1 MKTMKRLTAALL
13 AVLLL
18 AGLFPVLATAEEKSE
33 LIRPSVML
41 GADGL
46 VPSDTLVLGYAK
58 PDAASK
64 VYPLEW
70 QILSADKDSQGREG
84 GKLLVSKYLL
94 PAAMDTE
101 DNGELLLSVPGLY
114 LPESYAVL
122 PTTLSDAAYVA
133 NLNANIISDY
143 KDGKVSYAGLYT
155 QRADDALTAANF
167 FALSAEEAEHYFAN
181 SDEKRT
187 ENNKNDLLR
196 RPYAA
201 GYAITDAG
209 SRSWALRSLSKTGKT
224 TAVVPAFSDEK
235 RLAQVG
241 GLIAA
246 EEAEF
251 SRPAFNLRSNAIT
264 FVYQTKV
271 DQTAVSLA
279 GTVTPN
285 ETRPQIVDAAVSPTE
300 EVTGLREWRA
310 ALHALPNLQLTHRYC
325 NDGSLVLTPPAGN
338 AYPIGVLET
347 DAEGNVIDWGV
358 ARGDKFGVFTFT
370 PDAGVTDMYFYSFEY
385 DTVSGQLYTSNLVH
399 VGAGAATAMTLGT
412 GHLHN
417 GDTVRFNNRAEA
429 IVANADIAVSGMP
442 GEDGDVTRTGTYND
456 EYTLWDYQVVYLVMR
471 DPEINGTYQHS
482 AYDLDTAIDE
492 HNFKEFSSYNERN
505 ADAQKIQAAS
515 DAAMKTANENND
527 ALFNGTDLV
536 SMNNLFLTKQTY
548 SAIGFNWLHDSG
560 RSFMQTSGTIQPDYR
575 APFRATTDSQR
586 FAVNGTRFFVLSL
599 NEYSA
604 LPQSVRDQLGKVILR
619 TKVSEEHAII
629 ASDLICATCN
639 HVVSYN
645 NRQIATPTSLTSDV
659 QNVSPAIGFHLLR
672 DHVVYMFQ
680 HDKVSTDA
688 VSGTLQEVPAYD
700 PSCTEWDIAVLEP
713 DINLQAI
720 YGTNGD
726 GKRPDISVLGAE
738 YPYQASQKSYL
749 SLLVTDGAGNVK
761 RYGRVLDL
769 KTQSTSVKA
778 FPINIDYASLDYGDR
793 VYVINETYNTS
804 VSWDRPTVAASAPL
818 LVWEQK
824 LDGQINYNRPDYLTG
839 EAVVADMSGITVS
852 GCDQTEIR
860 WANERWYTLSENEEW
875 TADDG
880 SSYVYTTIS
889 LSSDPQQII
898 SADIEAAEGVLM
910 AFNGAHEQDDFT
922 GDTLYYGVNGSDNY
936 TWTIVGRQT
945 GGVAAVREK
954 SGTEML
960 AKDLTTDNVL
970 ALMRKDLT
978 AFGDLT
984 VNGYM
989 TYGVLECDLS
999 DPVTLINGCNFK
1011 KGSEKNALVFR
1022 PAVADQQ
1029 KLAGL
1034 KLTTALF
1041 ASTSDREENWY
1052 LRNAGTA
1059 SRYGMVDTIQQL
1071 QLKKSTP
1078 NPTRESVN
1086 LNNKDI
1092 VFITPAD
1099 KELTY
1104 DALSGYR
1111 EDSVD
1116 EWKLTVYQPDCISY
1130 RELSAKHA
1138 GNTVTVDCRV
1148 SDAMDGRYITVWA
1161 EKDGELVWLDS
1172 KPAAAADEYHE
1183 TFTIPEGIEADEAF
1197 VVLRKDNGTYHS
1209 DVCTLPQSAEPTKL
1223 KIEIYVNNELTNEGC
1238 TVSTFELWSGERRD
1252 AFYLGEEVGLSASAE
1267 HGYEIIDMDV
1277 VFSDGT
1283 TDRISGIVHIPAEQ
1297 LNWSFTMQAEDPVL
1311 RVYLQ
1316 TGEYRIHALSRTFDR
1331 NGMGISEPENQVLA
1345 PTTAHGGNTF
1355 TYKVVCKNGY
1365 YVDKIYV
1372 GDRLVPK
1379 EQTIEIAEVKDEE
1392 TVYILSYAP
1401 GDYQAKM
1408 PIGSDLTIGVDFRKI
1423 PDFALT
1429 LVAIPPEGGTVTAD
1443 YEGNIRPDTEVTIHP
1458 QANDGW
1464 VLTKVTMWPGYDWP
1478 EYGYETE
1485 LEASEDGYH
1494 MTMPPYATTVTAWF
1508 EKICPVSVEV
1518 YVNGKP
1524 ADYGCSW
1531 KLTDD
1536 SGNERNTFYF
1546 GEMVN
1551 FTATADE
1558 GYTID
1563 FAQLVDSSMSYVDWN
1578 DGSALGYFPFPGE
1591 DAVIQIFLSTKM
1603 TEITIDCQTLDVD
1616 GTQMTKTAGGE
1627 VDAPTEPVN
1636 YNELYL
1642 YAALANEGYY
1652 VESVTAN
1659 GAPVENP
1666 APKTI
1671 EVGGKTVTAYPSGD
1685 YEACGT
1691 TENVAYF
1698 VTFRKMAEH
1707 TITSVFTDISD
1718 ATAPVPVTDASVIY
1732 TVNGEERTVFYAGDE
1747 VAATVSCAS
1756 NYAIDSVDAA
1766 ANFTQAGKY
1775 TFTFTMPDSD
1785 LDVTCNL
1792 KKLAIRSAYL
1802 HVNEDINLIYTV
1814 QVPEG
1819 FTNPTATFTFM
1830 DRAYEVTSYKVGP
1843 DGRYHFE
1850 FENVTPQYMGE
1861 PVEITVSATFNGK
1874 TYSHTNS
1881 GYSVQKYCVNMLGK
1895 TDDDLLKTLLS
1906 DILVYGENA
1915 QLYTKYKTDALV
1927 TEGVDVSAAS
1937 TCPGLSGLQEKFIGE
1952 ADEDVFWYA
1961 ASLSLSNNVSLVL
1974 KFHASDIEGLS
1985 VTATIDGRTET
1996 FTEFTPVE
2004 GMEGFY
2010 TVSFRGIYAT
2020 EFDNPI
2026 HASFYR
2032 DGEQI
2037 GNTLQYSVNIY
2048 ICKKQDD
2055 ADQVFANLVKALY
2068 NYGASSLK
2076 YYQERMRNE

>member
-18 AGLFPVLATAEEKSE
+18 AGLSPVLATAQEQEPE
-33 LIRPSVML
+33 QETVRTSVMI

-46 VPSDTLVLGYAK
+46 IESDTLVLGYAK
-58 PDAASK
+58 PDAA
-64 VYPLEW
+64 VTGYPLEW
-70 QILSADKDSQGREG
+70 QVLSADKDSQGREG

-94 PAAMDTE
+94 PAVEESENGNLNMDA
-101 DNGELLLSVPGLY
+101 LSGIFM
-114 LPESYAVL
+114 PESYTVL

-209 SRSWALRSLSKTGKT
+209 RRSWALRSLSKTGKT

-285 ETRPQIVDAAVSPTE
+285 ETRPQIVDAAVTATKT
-300 EVTGLREWRA
+300 VTGTGQWRA
-310 ALHALPNLQLTHRYC
+310 ALHALPILQLETRYC
-325 NDGSLVLTPPAGN
+325 NDGSYILTPPAGFG
-338 AYPIGVLET
+338 YKLGVLET
-347 DAEGNVIDWGV
+347 NAEGTVISWGV
-358 ARGDKFGVFTFT
+358 ARKDDFGIFTFT
-370 PDAGVTDMYFYSFEY
+370 PDEGVTDLYFYSFEY

-399 VGAGAATAMTLGT
+399 VGAGAATAMTLSSN
-412 GHLHN
+412 HLQN
-417 GDTVRFNNRAEA
+417 GDTVMYGNQTLYVVDADKASTARGAKGSNITRDNTYSSEYPIWNDEAVFLATKLPNYSMTYKHSSFDLSKAQDDYLDFVYQYHTLPSSSTLLQNEYDRIVREAAAGVAEA
-429 IVANADIAVSGMP
+429 NAANKKAMPSFDANDPEQFTVDYRFAESIAYTWINDKLTGVSGP
-442 GEDGDVTRTGTYND
+442 TTF
-456 EYTLWDYQVVYLVMR
+456 
-471 DPEINGTYQHS
+471 TYQQ
-482 AYDLDTAIDE
+482 E
-492 HNFKEFSSYNERN
+492 
-505 ADAQKIQAAS
+505 
-515 DAAMKTANENND
+515 EN
-527 ALFNGTDLV
+527 
-536 SMNNLFLTKQTY
+536 
-548 SAIGFNWLHDSG
+548 
-560 RSFMQTSGTIQPDYR
+560 R
-575 APFRATTDSQR
+575 
-586 FAVNGTRFFVLSL
+586 AVNGKRYFLLSASEFLSADAKTRSGLGTTMLRSHIQENISMMMQPQIETVSYPSTASG
-599 NEYSA
+599 NSA
-604 LPQSVRDQLGKVILR
+604 ITVNDSSDVSGVGAALGFNLWRDHIVFMYQKDAVGKD
-619 TKVSEEHAII
+619 TVS
-629 ASDLICATCN
+629 ASD
-639 HVVSYN
+639 
-645 NRQIATPTSLTSDV
+645 
-659 QNVSPAIGFHLLR
+659 
-672 DHVVYMFQ
+672 
-680 HDKVSTDA
+680 
-688 VSGTLQEVPAYD
+688 LQEVPAYD
-700 PSCTEWDIAVLEP
+700 ENNDEWVLAVLDP
-713 DINLQAI
+713 DIHLS
-720 YGTNGD
+720 
-726 GKRPDISVLGAE
+726 KAE
-738 YPYQASQKSYL
+738 YATSPTQNPTIGISGARWVMSGGGVSYL

-761 RYGRVLDL
+761 KYGQIAD
-769 KTQSTSVKA
+769 TSDYPENSV
-778 FPINIDYASLDYGDR
+778 INIALDDTTLDYGDR
-793 VYVINETYNTS
+793 VYAVNEHHFLSSGGLTIY
-804 VSWDRPTVAASAPL
+804 ASEPL
-818 LVWEQK
+818 LIYEQK
-824 LDGQINYNRPDYLTG
+824 LAGEVNFSQSDYLPG
-839 EAVVADMSGITVS
+839 ETVVADLSKITVS
-852 GCDQTEIR
+852 GCETLDAR
-860 WANERWYTLSENEEW
+860 WFAFRGVEENIENGDVW
-875 TADDG
+875 TADGTDKTVTFCTKCG
-880 SSYVYTTIS
+880 AHGVK
-889 LSSDPQQII
+889 
-898 SADIEAAEGVLM
+898 ADLHAADGVLI
-910 AFNGAHEQDDFT
+910 AYNGVHEQDDFT

-960 AKDLTTDNVL
+960 AKDLTTDNVF
-970 ALMRKDLT
+970 AIMRKDLT
-978 AFGDLT
+978 AFGDLK

-989 TYGVLECDLS
+989 TYGVLESDLS
-999 DPVTLINGCNFK
+999 DALGLIKGVNFK
-1011 KGSEKNALVFR
+1011 AGSEKNAMTFR
-1022 PAVADQQ
+1022 PSAKDYQKFAD
-1029 KLAGL
+1029 L
-1034 KLTTALF
+1034 KLNAALF
-1041 ASTSDREENWY
+1041 ASAPTSDSEESWY
-1052 LRNAGTA
+1052 LRNTGTA

-1099 KELTY
+1099 RDLTY
-1104 DALSGYR
+1104 ADLTGYR
-1111 EDSVD
+1111 EGSVD
-1116 EWKLTVYQPDCISY
+1116 EWKLTVIEPDCISY

-1148 SDAMDGRYITVWA
+1148 SDAMDGRYITAWA

-1172 KPAAAADEYHE
+1172 RPAAAADEYHE

-1197 VVLRKDNGTYHS
+1197 AVLRKDNGDYHT
-1209 DVCTLPQSAEPTKL
+1209 DICTLPLSAEPTEL

-1238 TVSTFELWSGERRD
+1238 AVSVFELWSGERRN
-1252 AFYLGEEVGLSASAE
+1252 AFYLGEEVGLRASAE

-1277 VFSDGT
+1277 AFSDGT
-1283 TDRISGIVHIPAEQ
+1283 TDRISGNVHVPAGQ
-1297 LNWSFTMQAEDPVL
+1297 VDWSFTMQAEDPVL
-1311 RVYLQ
+1311 RVYLR
-1316 TGEYRIHALSRTFDR
+1316 TGEYRIHALSRTFDQ
-1331 NGMGISEPENQVLA
+1331 NGKEISEPENQVLA
-1345 PTTAHGGNTF
+1345 PATAHGGNMF

-1372 GDRLVPK
+1372 GDHLVPK

-1429 LVAIPPEGGTVTAD
+1429 LVAIPPEGGTITAS
-1443 YEGNIRPDTEVTIHP
+1443 DTENIKPNTNVTVDA
-1458 QANDGW
+1458 QANEGW
-1464 VLTKVTMWPGYDWP
+1464 VLTKVTMYSDLYP
-1478 EYGYETE
+1478 EVE
-1485 LEASEDGYH
+1485 LERGENGY
-1494 MTMPPYATTVTAWF
+1494 TFEMPPAATTVEAWF
-1508 EKICPVSVEV
+1508 EKLCPVSVEV
-1518 YVNGKP
+1518 YVNNKP

-1531 KLTDD
+1531 KITDD
-1536 SGNERNTFYF
+1536 QDTERSTFYF
-1546 GEMVN
+1546 GEEVN

-1558 GYTID
+1558 GYTVELV
-1563 FAQLVDSSMSYVDWN
+1563 QLLDSSMPYLDW
-1578 DGSALGYFPFPGE
+1578 DEDSAVGSFPFPGE

-1616 GTQMTKTAGGE
+1616 GTVMAKTAGGE
-1627 VDAPTEPVN
+1627 VDAPTESIN
-1636 YNELYL
+1636 FNERYL
-1642 YAALANEGYY
+1642 YAALANEGYF
-1652 VESVTAN
+1652 VESITAN

-1666 APKTI
+1666 DPQEIT
-1671 EVGGKTVTAYPSGD
+1671 VGGKTVTAYPSGD

-1707 TITSVFTDISD
+1707 TITSAFTDISD

-1747 VAATVSCAS
+1747 VAATVTCAS

-1785 LDVTCNL
+1785 LDVTYNL

-1861 PVEITVSATFNGK
+1861 PVDVTVTATYGDK

-1881 GYSVQKYCVNMLGK
+1881 GYSVRKYCVNMLGK

-1937 TCPGLSGLQEKFIGE
+1937 TYPGLSGLHEKSIGE
-1952 ADEDVFWYA
+1952 ADEDVFWNA

-1996 FTEFTPVE
+1996 FTEFTPVK
-2004 GMEGFY
+2004 GQDDLY

-2020 EFDNPI
+2020 EFNSLVLT
-2026 HASFYR
+2026 SFYR

>member
-18 AGLFPVLATAEEKSE
+18 AGLFPVLATAQEQEPEQKTV
-33 LIRPSVML
+33 RTSVMI

-46 VPSDTLVLGYAK
+46 IESDTLVLGYAK
-58 PDAASK
+58 PDAA
-64 VYPLEW
+64 VTGYPLEW
-70 QILSADKDSQGREG
+70 QVLSADKDSQGREG

-94 PAAMDTE
+94 PAVKTAG
-101 DNGELLLSVPGLY
+101 NGGLDMSTLSGIHM
-114 LPESYAVL
+114 PESYAVL

-209 SRSWALRSLSKTGKT
+209 RRSWALRSLSKTGKT

-246 EEAEF
+246 EEAKF

-285 ETRPQIVDAAVSPTE
+285 ETRPQIVDAAVTATKT
-300 EVTGLREWRA
+300 VTGTGQWRA
-310 ALHALPNLQLTHRYC
+310 ALHALPALQLETRYC
-325 NDGSLVLTPPAGN
+325 NDGSLVLTPPPGFSD
-338 AYPIGVLET
+338 PLGVLET
-347 DAEGNVIDWGV
+347 DQDGNVLHWGV
-358 ARGDKFGVFTFT
+358 ARKDDFGIFTFT
-370 PDAGVTDMYFYSFEY
+370 PDEGVTDLYFYSFEY

-399 VGAGAATAMTLGT
+399 AGAGAATGMTLGT

-417 GDTVRFNNRAEA
+417 GDTVRFNNHAEA

-680 HDKVSTDA
+680 HGKVSTDA

-910 AFNGAHEQDDFT
+910 AYNGAHEQDDFT

-978 AFGDLT
+978 AFGDLS

-989 TYGVLECDLS
+989 RYGVLESDLS
-999 DPVTLINGCNFK
+999 DALVTVNTKFFK
-1011 KGSEKNALVFR
+1011 AGSEEKVLTFR
-1022 PAVADQQ
+1022 PSVMDHQ
-1029 KLAGL
+1029 KLADLG
-1034 KLTTALF
+1034 LTTALF
-1041 ASTSDREENWY
+1041 ASNSDAEQSWY
-1052 LRNAGTA
+1052 LRNTGTA

-1099 KELTY
+1099 KALTY
-1104 DALSGYR
+1104 DALSGCR

-1116 EWKLTVYQPDCISY
+1116 EWKLTVCDPRSFY
-1130 RELSAKHA
+1130 RTGIESASVS
-1138 GNTVTVDCRV
+1138 GSTVSV
-1148 SDAMDGRYITVWA
+1148 SGTWASIDGLENVCVTAWA
-1161 EKDGELVWLDS
+1161 EKNGEITWLDS
-1172 KPAAAADEYHE
+1172 VPLESEGDFSE
-1183 TFTIPEGIEADEAF
+1183 TLTIPNGISYDDVYA
-1197 VVLRKDNGTYHS
+1197 VVRVDNGKYRTDICS
-1209 DVCTLPQSAEPTKL
+1209 VPMPATPT
-1223 KIEIYVNNELTNEGC
+1223 
-1238 TVSTFELWSGERRD
+1238 
-1252 AFYLGEEVGLSASAE
+1252 
-1267 HGYEIIDMDV
+1267 
-1277 VFSDGT
+1277 
-1283 TDRISGIVHIPAEQ
+1283 
-1297 LNWSFTMQAEDPVL
+1297 
-1311 RVYLQ
+1311 
-1316 TGEYRIHALSRTFDR
+1316 
-1331 NGMGISEPENQVLA
+1331 
-1345 PTTAHGGNTF
+1345 
-1355 TYKVVCKNGY
+1355 
-1365 YVDKIYV
+1365 
-1372 GDRLVPK
+1372 
-1379 EQTIEIAEVKDEE
+1379 EVK
-1392 TVYILSYAP
+1392 
-1401 GDYQAKM
+1401 
-1408 PIGSDLTIGVDFRKI
+1408 
-1423 PDFALT
+1423 
-1429 LVAIPPEGGTVTAD
+1429 
-1443 YEGNIRPDTEVTIHP
+1443 
-1458 QANDGW
+1458 
-1464 VLTKVTMWPGYDWP
+1464 
-1478 EYGYETE
+1478 
-1485 LEASEDGYH
+1485 
-1494 MTMPPYATTVTAWF
+1494 
-1508 EKICPVSVEV
+1508 VEV
-1518 YVNGKP
+1518 YVNGR
-1524 ADYGCSW
+1524 
-1531 KLTDD
+1531 LTDT
-1536 SGNERNTFYF
+1536 GCHYTIKKQGTNETKFNT
-1546 GEMVN
+1546 GDLAVVSVD
-1551 FTATADE
+1551 ADE
-1558 GYTID
+1558 GFMIQSAEVFFSDGTSEDFSAFYPSYHGPYREETLAFNVKGIFPTVRIDLSTVEYKILTGVTTYDRNHNLSSVSGGTINV
-1563 FAQLVDSSMSYVDWN
+1563 QS
-1578 DGSALGYFPFPGE
+1578 GALKDETFNFTVNCKEGYFLF
-1591 DAVIQIFLSTKM
+1591 DLR
-1603 TEITIDCQTLDVD
+1603 VD
-1616 GTQMTKTAGGE
+1616 GVSVNPSGWINIPTKDGNPIPAYKPGLTYSATMPAHDIRIEAEVWQIPGFILTLIAEPSEGGTLTAELPEGESLDDLLGGSE
-1627 VDAPTEPVN
+1627 VKLNPT
-1636 YNELYL
+1636 
-1642 YAALANEGYY
+1642 ANEGWKLEKLTYQ
-1652 VESVTAN
+1652 E
-1659 GAPVENP
+1659 GE
-1666 APKTI
+1666 
-1671 EVGGKTVTAYPSGD
+1671 
-1685 YEACGT
+1685 
-1691 TENVAYF
+1691 
-1698 VTFRKMAEH
+1698 
-1707 TITSVFTDISD
+1707 
-1718 ATAPVPVTDASVIY
+1718 
-1732 TVNGEERTVFYAGDE
+1732 NGEELPFEEDENGYTFIMPYSNVTVKAQYAKAFDVTSELVDVSDLENPKEADGTVRYIVNGKETESFAAGEEVTVEITCAENLAVTAAEATPELELTRT
-1747 VAATVSCAS
+1747 
-1756 NYAIDSVDAA
+1756 
-1766 ANFTQAGKY
+1766 GKY
-1775 TFTFTMPDSD
+1775 TFTFTMPAN
-1785 LDVTCNL
+1785 DVHLVFNC
-1792 KKLAIRSAYL
+1792 KKLVVRSAYL
-1802 HVNEDINLIYTV
+1802 HVNQDINLIYTV
-1814 QVPEG
+1814 QVPDG
-1819 FTNPTATFTFM
+1819 FTNPTATFSFM
-1830 DRAYEVTSYKVGP
+1830 DRSYETSEYTVGP

-1861 PVEITVSATFNGK
+1861 PVDVTVTATYGDRI
-1874 TYSHTNS
+1874 YSHTNT
-1881 GYSVQKYCVNMLGK
+1881 GYSVQKYCVNMLGT

-1927 TEGVDVSAAS
+1927 TKGVDVSAAS

-1952 ADEDVFWYA
+1952 ADEDFFWNA

-1974 KFHASDIEGLS
+1974 KFHASDITGLS
-1985 VTATIDGRTET
+1985 VKISIDGRTET
-1996 FTEFTPVE
+1996 FTKFTPVE

-2010 TVSFRGIYAT
+2010 IVSFRGIYAT

-2076 YYQERMRNE
+2076 YYQERVLKK